1 MTNAMKQLSMEVLDA
16 ADWKRFD
23 NFGRLF
29 WNMNIAADHEE
40 AIRLLKAVR
49 P

>member
-1 MTNAMKQLSMEVLDA
+1 VTNATKQLSMEVLDA

-29 WNMNIAADHEE
+29 WNMNIPADHEE
-40 AIRLLKAVR
+40 AIRLLKAER